1 MVKVLIAEDDLL
13 MADMLSEILVDAGY
27 EVCGIARTVEQGI
40 KLAELLKPDIA
51 LLDLRLAAGGLGTEI
66 AARLDRTG
74 RLGILYCTGNAGQI
88 KLTKEDGDAALRKP
102 YMPADV
108 LRALQIVLEIATTG
122 KATGQ
127 FPNGFL
133 LLGSDLGGQMKRAE
147 PGKDTRDEA
156 IARLIQQQAALASYG
171 SFALLET
178 DLGKVLTEGT
188 RRCAESWSV
197 PFCKICRYRSEEND
211 LILESGV
218 GWNPGV
224 IGVATSRADRSTPQG
239 RTFVT
244 AEPVICIDIGKDVS
258 FLPPSFYAEHGI
270 VSTLSVVIRR
280 KGGQPWGVL
289 EVDSASRLN
298 YDVADIN
305 FLTGFANVMAEAV
318 DTSKRNSIVLAAMD
332 KMKDMVADRDR
343 LLAAQARLLAEKGVL
358 AQELQH
364 RVRNNLQLVFG
375 MLNKQALAPEDG
387 TSAEAISAIARRVM
401 TLAKVYDHLLGAG
414 LTRTIEFGSY
424 LASLCESFKDMEN
437 PNHHNIALSCVWE
450 PLMLDLDTATA
461 LGLIVAELLSNSYRH
476 AFPNGTGTI
485 SVALRVISA
494 GAGATIAVIDNGV
507 GFSQTG
513 NSNRRGLGL
522 VKRLMQQVE
531 GSADLHSDG
540 CTEWTLRFPVPA
552 RTDSHDAADDVLLV
566 AQG

>member
-13 MADMLSEILVDAGY
+13 MADMLSDILEDAGY
-27 EVCGIARTVEQGI
+27 EVCGIARTVEQGVA
-40 KLAELLKPDIA
+40 LAERHKPDLA

-66 AARLDRTG
+66 AARLDRSG
-74 RLGILYCTGNAGQI
+74 RLGILYATGNAGQI
-88 KLTKEDGDAALRKP
+88 KLTKEDGDAALGKP
-102 YMPADV
+102 YRPADV

-122 KATGQ
+122 KASGQ
-127 FPNGFL
+127 FPIGFL
-133 LLGSDLGGQMKRAE
+133 LLGSDLGSRVKRSE
-147 PGKDTRDEA
+147 PGADTRDEA

-188 RRCAESWSV
+188 RLCAESWSV
-197 PFCKICRYRSEEND
+197 PFCKVSRYRSEEND
-211 LILESGV
+211 LILEAGV
-218 GWNPGV
+218 GWNSGFV
-224 IGVATSRADRSTPQG
+224 GVATSRADRSTPHG
-239 RTFVT
+239 RAFVT
-244 AEPVICIDIGKDVS
+244 AEPVICTDLSKDAS
-258 FLPPSFYAEHGI
+258 FLPPPVYAAHGI

-289 EVDSASRLN
+289 EVDSATSQL

-318 DTSKRNSIVLAAMD
+318 DTSKRNSVVQAALD

-343 LLAAQARLLAEKGVL
+343 LLAAQTRLLAEKSVL

-364 RVRNNLQLVFG
+364 RVRNNLQLVYG
-375 MLNKQALAPEDG
+375 MLNKQAQAPEDG
-387 TSAEAISAIARRVM
+387 SSADAISSIARRVM

-437 PNHHNIALSCVWE
+437 PNHRDIALTCEWE

-476 AFPNGTGTI
+476 AFPNEAGGIGVT
-485 SVALRVISA
+485 LRVIA
-494 GAGATIAVIDNGV
+494 GGAEATIAVTDNGV

-513 NSNRRGLGL
+513 NSKRRGLGL
-522 VKRLMQQVE
+522 VTRLMQQVE

-540 CTEWTLRFPVPA
+540 GTQWTLRFPVPA
-552 RTDSHDAADDVLLV
+552 LADGHNAPPPMPMAA
-566 AQG
+566 